1 MTITT
6 TNGFTYSYNP
16 IDNAIVEGC
25 IPGEAIKIPFEDA
38 NPITHFPS
46 IDSFTI
52 GVTEQCNMRCSYCCY
67 SGIYNK
73 HREHSSARLREAN
86 IEACIEFIERTVANG
101 DNPSIDFYGGESLLE
116 FGWVQSFVAKCS
128 KRFPKAKY
136 ELSTNGLIL
145 TPQIVDWLVEH
156 LFNVFI
162 SIDGPDQYH
171 DSCRKDRNHS
181 GTFQRIAT
189 NIAHIKESY
198 PLFWKDNVHLMM
210 TIPDIAKLPELS
222 EAWMY
227 HPILKDKIPFRMS
240 EVATI
245 YDVTTPLADLESEL
259 NLYLPLVAYRI
270 ANPENIIV
278 ETFFKTWLG
287 EWIERPIGRI
297 EGKEAYP
304 TCVPNNRKLFID
316 SKEKI
321 GICERISDEIRIGS
335 IEDGINFSEVDRIVG
350 TLSAFIDRRCSTCEI
365 ARVCDICPDVL
376 SIPDEI
382 LDVYCHNQK
391 ILQQVKFRCFCELAE
406 ANLI

>member
-1 MTITT
+1 
-6 TNGFTYSYNP
+6 
-16 IDNAIVEGC
+16 
-25 IPGEAIKIPFEDA
+25 
-38 NPITHFPS
+38 
-46 IDSFTI
+46 
-52 GVTEQCNMRCSYCCY
+52 
-67 SGIYNK
+67 
-73 HREHSSARLREAN
+73 
-86 IEACIEFIERTVANG
+86 
-101 DNPSIDFYGGESLLE
+101 
-116 FGWVQSFVAKCS
+116 
-128 KRFPKAKY
+128 
-136 ELSTNGLIL
+136 
-145 TPQIVDWLVEH
+145 
-156 LFNVFI
+156 
-162 SIDGPDQYH
+162 
-171 DSCRKDRNHS
+171 
-181 GTFQRIAT
+181 
-189 NIAHIKESY
+189 
-198 PLFWKDNVHLMM
+198 MM

-270 ANPENIIV
+270 ANSENIIV

-304 TCVPNNRKLFID
+304 TCVPNNRKLYID

-321 GICERISDEIRIGS
+321 GICERIS
-335 IEDGINFSEVDRIVG
+335 DRIVG